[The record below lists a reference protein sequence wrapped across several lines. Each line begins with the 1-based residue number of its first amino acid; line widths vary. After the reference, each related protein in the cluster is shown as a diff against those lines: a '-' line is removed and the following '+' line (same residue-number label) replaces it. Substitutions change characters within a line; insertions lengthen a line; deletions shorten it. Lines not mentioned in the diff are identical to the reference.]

1 MTDRKFDN
9 ENDKS
14 FVKMLWQKW
23 IPHELYCYIY
33 TKNKYLILTK
43 PQIIFPKANL
53 IIKDFITHNNKHL
66 DLVKG
71 YLTENANIYR
81 HLYATLDLKFYS
93 CSNEFNAE
101 NRSLFD
107 FSYREWINIKNNQ
120 PTAASTTVSSIAA
133 ATTISAKKIKTV
145 KNPENYKRLPS
156 TINWFEQVWLAYNKY
171 WFISKKKKK

>member
-1 MTDRKFDN
+1 M
-9 ENDKS
+9 
-14 FVKMLWQKW
+14 
-23 IPHELYCYIY
+23 
-33 TKNKYLILTK
+33 
-43 PQIIFPKANL
+43 
-53 IIKDFITHNNKHL
+53 IIKDFIRHNNKHL

-71 YLTENANIYR
+71 YLTENANIYW

-156 TINWFEQVWLAYNKY
+156 TINWFEQSLVSSQQILVHIEKEKKIVQRSKSGFQNAVK
-171 WFISKKKKK
+171 ISVFFENISYSVALWCS